1 MTGYSLYGGF
11 SVEFLTMWGSGYHI
25 DRGFSVYPNWL
36 SSWSLLLAKLNI
48 LKSFDILMFFEGL
61 LFWLFLLKNILFVA
75 FKSRLNR
82 TIINKQ
88 TCLLRGV
95 DLDRL
100 LVLARFS
107 FFSSWSPCSRLGGLC
122 GWSLCDA
129 LQMLLQRF
137 QLFLLLFQLLLEDLV
152 QW

>member
-1 MTGYSLYGGF
+1 MYL
-11 SVEFLTMWGSGYHI
+11 
-25 DRGFSVYPNWL
+25 NWL
-36 SSWSLLLAKLNI
+36 SSWSLLLAKLNT
-48 LKSFDILMFFEGL
+48 LRSFDILMFLEVL
-61 LFWLFLLKNILFVA
+61 LFWLFLLQNMFFVA
-75 FKSRLNR
+75 FKRRLNR
-82 TIINKQ
+82 MIMQ
-88 TCLLRGV
+88 TCLLYGV

-107 FFSSWSPCSRLGGLC
+107 FFSSWPQCSRLGGFC

-129 LQMLLQRF
+129 LQVLLQRF

>member
-36 SSWSLLLAKLNI
+36 SSWSLLLAKLII
-48 LKSFDILMFFEGL
+48 LKGFDILMFVEGL
-61 LFWLFLLKNILFVA
+61 LFWLFLLQNMLSVA
-75 FKSRLNR
+75 FKRRLNR
-82 TIINKQ
+82 MIIHKQ
-88 TCLLRGV
+88 TCLLCGV
-95 DLDRL
+95 NLDRL
-100 LVLARFS
+100 LFLRRFS
-107 FFSSWSPCSRLGGLC
+107 LFSSWPPCSLLGGFC
-122 GWSLCDA
+122 GWSLCDG
-129 LQMLLQRF
+129 LQVLLQRF

>member
-11 SVEFLTMWGSGYHI
+11 SVEFLTMWGSGYDI
-25 DRGFSVYPNWL
+25 DRGFSVYLNWL
-36 SSWSLLLAKLNI
+36 SSWSLLLAKPNI
-48 LKSFDILMFFEGL
+48 LKSFNILMFFEGL
-61 LFWLFLLKNILFVA
+61 LFWLFLLQNILFVA
-75 FKSRLNR
+75 FKRRLNR

-107 FFSSWSPCSRLGGLC
+107 FFSSRPPCSLLRGFC

-129 LQMLLQRF
+129 LQVLLQRF